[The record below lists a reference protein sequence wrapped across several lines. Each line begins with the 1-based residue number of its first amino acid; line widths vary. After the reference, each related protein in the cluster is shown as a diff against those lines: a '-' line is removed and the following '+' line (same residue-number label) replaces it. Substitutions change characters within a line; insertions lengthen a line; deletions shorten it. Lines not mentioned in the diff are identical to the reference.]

1 MSIDL
6 EVGIFVD
13 CADDEDDP
21 YGFYACYEQEFNA
34 INAFLRLIGLPEH
47 YEPLS
52 LADGESKF
60 HRSAK
65 TEMRAFKNI
74 VWDIESKTSLRL
86 PHLAELSI
94 EDAIYLPILFEEV
107 LEFPDRPLGSS
118 YKLFAECRLLAK
130 LLSIYDDIE
139 YAANDMKRDPVVL
152 LIENMLDLAKKEKNI
167 PFLPLKSQMLN
178 WYPQLAENPWS
189 VTGTGGCMNLYE
201 AAKFSIKHKAAV
213 VIY

>member
-13 CADDEDDP
+13 RADDEDDS
-21 YGFYACYEQEFNA
+21 YGFYARYEQEFNA
-34 INAFLRLIGLPEH
+34 INAFLRSIGLPELH
-47 YEPLS
+47 EPLS
-52 LADGESKF
+52 LADGEPGF

-86 PHLAELSI
+86 PHLAEVSI

-118 YKLFAECRLLAK
+118 YKLFADGPVTSHVYQDGAIFASSPEREI
-130 LLSIYDDIE
+130 IY
-139 YAANDMKRDPVVL
+139 
-152 LIENMLDLAKKEKNI
+152 
-167 PFLPLKSQMLN
+167 S
-178 WYPQLAENPWS
+178 
-189 VTGTGGCMNLYE
+189 
-201 AAKFSIKHKAAV
+201 
-213 VIY
+213 